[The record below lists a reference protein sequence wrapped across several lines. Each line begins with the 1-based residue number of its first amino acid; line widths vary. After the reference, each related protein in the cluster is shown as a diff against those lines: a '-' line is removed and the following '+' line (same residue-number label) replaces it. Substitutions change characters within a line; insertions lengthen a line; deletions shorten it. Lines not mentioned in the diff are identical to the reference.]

1 MSKFTCGNCYGCD
14 KCQQYYVELAN
25 GDCILRK
32 KKCKYDCE
40 KEYCGYGHGQPVV
53 IRGFTAWSSN
63 VKPAS
68 TPKLVVSS
76 PSFKP
81 TEVKHSEPLKL
92 NWIPPKKPT
101 EVKQSEQLKL
111 NWGPEKKAPEVNVF
125 DVLARVADPP
135 DELITF
141 ALENS
146 ELNFKSE
153 PVAELSLTRK
163 GVMKTCAWFKKNINN
178 EAKGKELIALIAKLT
193 LPPASP

>member
-1 MSKFTCGNCYGCD
+1 MAKFTCGNCYGCD
-14 KCQQYYVELAN
+14 KCQQYYVELDN

-32 KKCKYDCE
+32 IKCKHDLERKPCNNE
-40 KEYCGYGHGQPVV
+40 QCGYGHGQSVV

-63 VKPAS
+63 VKEIKPA
-68 TPKLVVSS
+68 PAPVLKVES
-76 PSFKP
+76 PSFNP
-81 TEVKHSEPLKL
+81 TEVKRSEPLR
-92 NWIPPKKPT
+92 
-101 EVKQSEQLKL
+101 V

-178 EAKGKELIALIAKLT
+178 EAKGKELIALIAKLA